1 MPQGIAQR
9 PTVEPSE
16 LDKAYAAAYI
26 DGEGC
31 ITLAYS
37 QSRAKSRS
45 AYVPTVLVSSVGL
58 APLEFL
64 RDRWGGSIR
73 LNHRRERK
81 RKDLLVNERPVYTW
95 GLASRMA
102 ETMLRDIRPYLLL
115 KGAQADLVF
124 EYYRFVGLGWRVAKK
139 GGPGYLPITPLE
151 AERRDGIYA
160 EIHRL
165 NRRGRIE
172 EAS

>member
-1 MPQGIAQR
+1 MPQGVAQR
-9 PTVEPSE
+9 PIVEPSE

-37 QSRAKSRS
+37 RSRAKSRA
-45 AYVPTVLVSSVGL
+45 AYVPMILVSSVGL

-73 LNHRRERK
+73 LNHRRER
-81 RKDLLVNERPVYTW
+81 RRRDRVVNERPVYTW
-95 GLASRMA
+95 GLASRMV
-102 ETMLRDIRPYLLL
+102 ESMLHDIRPYLLL
-115 KGAQADLVF
+115 KGSQADLIF
-124 EYYRFVGLGWRVAKK
+124 DYYRFVGLGWRVAKK
-139 GGPGYLPITPLE
+139 GGPGYLPVPE
-151 AERRDGIYA
+151 HEVERRDGIYA